1 MTDIS
6 QISDAVDKMAGKLS
20 AVIQQYGP
28 QAADF
33 ALTLGRIE
41 AAQGLG
47 QGVVLS
53 VVAFGCWKV
62 VSRIVPKVRAEV
74 AKGILD
80 QKDFVVM
87 GGGGASIALTIAG
100 GACAISALLKLTDMY
115 LWIGLFRP
123 EFLLAAKALGL

>member
-6 QISDAVDKMAGKLS
+6 QISDVVDKMAGKLS

-33 ALTLGRIE
+33 ALNLGRIE

-47 QGVVLS
+47 KGVALAAIS
-53 VVAFGCWKV
+53 FGCWKV
-62 VSRIVPKVRAEV
+62 VSRLVPKVKAEV
-74 AKGILD
+74 AKNILD
-80 QKDFVVM
+80 QNDFVMM
-87 GGGGASIALTIAG
+87 GGGGASLALTIAG
-100 GACAISALLKLTDMY
+100 GVCAISALLQLTDMY